1 VADQMDVTITVQ
13 EPDADG
19 DRLSRLADDLRDALA
34 EERIDGRS
42 RPAAG
47 GETPPGS
54 RGTLETINAVL
65 VTAQASVTLIGAIV
79 ATVRHWL
86 DRSST
91 PERTTSI
98 EVRIGDRV
106 YRVEGATPAQQQELI
121 DRILA
126 DDHGDDRD

>member
-1 VADQMDVTITVQ
+1 MADQMDVTITVQ

-19 DRLSRLADDLRDALA
+19 DRLSRLADDLRDALT

-47 GETPPGS
+47 AETPPGS

-65 VTAQASVTLIGAIV
+65 VTAQASVTLVGAIV

-86 DRSST
+86 DRGST
-91 PERTTSI
+91 PERTASI

-106 YRVEGATPAQQQELI
+106 YRVEGATPEQQQELI

-126 DDHGDDRD
+126 DDDGDDRD